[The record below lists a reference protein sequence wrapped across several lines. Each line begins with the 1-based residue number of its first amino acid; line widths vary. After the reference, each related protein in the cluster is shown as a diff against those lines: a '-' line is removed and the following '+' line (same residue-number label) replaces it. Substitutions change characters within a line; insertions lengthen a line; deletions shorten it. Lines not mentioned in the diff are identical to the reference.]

1 MHRIHRSHWRILA
14 ALLCLAGLVAL
25 VVAVPNPLRRTVRQ
39 VSAPLLAAG
48 TTPPHFGCDPGPS
61 KPAPPQ
67 NELDPIRPVALISD
81 ATLLVDGRL
90 AGRPIAGVGF
100 NIEPTLWTCPAA
112 RPLIEQRIFDTFH
125 PDLVRVGLAQA
136 PWAPEDADSV
146 DDLTWDAYQRV
157 LDSPAFQ
164 PSWDFIAMLNQRG
177 ITPIVAPWGVPGLL
191 TENGEPTGTLKPEYF
206 EKYAEYY
213 AAAIDYLVN
222 RRGLKIGP
230 ASVMNEPDCGDG
242 SHISPRDFPKV
253 ARLVGERLA
262 QYGVKLYGP
271 DTCNADSA
279 THYLDYL
286 LRDGQA
292 LEYFA
297 VIGTHQYAPG
307 GEVAE
312 LLREMREGGLSL
324 PLYVTEYTTYRY
336 GNLDD
341 GQEAPAEMPY
351 LLEIASVL
359 QSHLTSG
366 ADAALYWDAVDYYW
380 LLHDAISKWGVLRG
394 PQVDPP
400 LTPRK
405 HYYGLLQILPYF
417 PAGAQI
423 ISTSQRGPTTL
434 LPLAVERPGDGALSI
449 VLINRGRELNLEID
463 LEHLAAPATRFHVYR
478 TSADEDRADLGEV
491 AVEDDQVRLTVAPRS
506 ITTLAAP

>member
-1 MHRIHRSHWRILA
+1 
-14 ALLCLAGLVAL
+14 
-25 VVAVPNPLRRTVRQ
+25 
-39 VSAPLLAAG
+39 
-48 TTPPHFGCDPGPS
+48 
-61 KPAPPQ
+61 
-67 NELDPIRPVALISD
+67 
-81 ATLLVDGRL
+81 
-90 AGRPIAGVGF
+90 
-100 NIEPTLWTCPAA
+100 
-112 RPLIEQRIFDTFH
+112 
-125 PDLVRVGLAQA
+125 
-136 PWAPEDADSV
+136 
-146 DDLTWDAYQRV
+146 
-157 LDSPAFQ
+157 
-164 PSWDFIAMLNQRG
+164 
-177 ITPIVAPWGVPGLL
+177 
-191 TENGEPTGTLKPEYF
+191 
-206 EKYAEYY
+206 
-213 AAAIDYLVN
+213 
-222 RRGLKIGP
+222 
-230 ASVMNEPDCGDG
+230 
-242 SHISPRDFPKV
+242 
-253 ARLVGERLA
+253 
-262 QYGVKLYGP
+262 
-271 DTCNADSA
+271 
-279 THYLDYL
+279 
-286 LRDGQA
+286 
-292 LEYFA
+292 
-297 VIGTHQYAPG
+297 
-307 GEVAE
+307 
-312 LLREMREGGLSL
+312 MREGGLSL

>member
-1 MHRIHRSHWRILA
+1 MRRIRRPYWRALAVLVFLA
-14 ALLCLAGLVAL
+14 AMVAAA
-25 VVAVPNPLRRTVRQ
+25 VVVPNPLRRTVRQ
-39 VSAPLLAAG
+39 MSAPVLEAG
-48 TTPPHFGCDPGPS
+48 TAPPRFGCDPGPS

-67 NELDPIRPVALISD
+67 NELNPIRPVALVSE
-81 ATLLVDGRL
+81 ATLLIDGRL

-100 NIEPTLWTCPAA
+100 NIEPTLWTCPEA
-112 RPLIEQRIFDTFH
+112 RPIIEQRIFDAFH
-125 PDLVRVGLAQA
+125 PDLIRVGLAQA

-164 PSWDFIAMLNQRG
+164 PSWEFIAMLNRRG
-177 ITPIVAPWGVPGLL
+177 ISPIVSPWGVPGLL
-191 TENGEPTGTLKPEYF
+191 TDNGEPTGKLKPEYF
-206 EKYAEYY
+206 DKYAEYY
-213 AAAIDYLVN
+213 AAAVDYAVN
-222 RRGLKIGP
+222 RRGLRIGP

-242 SHISPRDFPKV
+242 AHISPRDFPKV

-262 QYGVKLYGP
+262 AYGVKLYGP

-279 THYLDYL
+279 THYLDAL
-286 LRDGQA
+286 LRDGKA

-297 VIGTHQYAPG
+297 VIGTHHYAPG

-312 LLREMREGGLSL
+312 LVRQMREGGLTL

-351 LLEIASVL
+351 LLEVATVL
-359 QSHLTSG
+359 QSHLTGG
-366 ADAALYWDAVDYYW
+366 ADAAIYWDAVDYYW
-380 LLHDAISKWGVLRG
+380 LLHDAIAKWGLLRG
-394 PQVDPP
+394 PQVQPP

-405 HYYGLLQILPYF
+405 HYYGFLQILPYF
-417 PAGAQI
+417 PAGARI
-423 ISTSQRGPTTL
+423 VSTSQRGPTTL

-449 VLINRGRELNLEID
+449 VLINRGREINLEVD

-478 TSADEDRADLGEV
+478 TSPDEDRADLGEV
-491 AVEDDQVRLTVAPRS
+491 AVDGDHVQLTVAPRS